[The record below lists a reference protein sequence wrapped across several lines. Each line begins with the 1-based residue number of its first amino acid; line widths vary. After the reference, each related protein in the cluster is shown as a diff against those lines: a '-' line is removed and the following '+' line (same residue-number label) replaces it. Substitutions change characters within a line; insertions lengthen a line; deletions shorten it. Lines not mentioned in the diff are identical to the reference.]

1 MAKYSK
7 ETNPGPWLSYYQLAC
22 QAGGA
27 DDDLFIIRNLP
38 LLLADSARAWL
49 EHVLS
54 GRIRK
59 WNDLKEIFVGNFQG
73 TYMHPGNSWDLWS
86 CREESG
92 ETLREYIR
100 RFSRKRTEL
109 SNVTDADIIGAF
121 LAGTSCRSLVHE
133 LGRVGP
139 RTTKELLDTATYF
152 ASGEEAIGAIFDRS
166 KGKAKREEDADEG
179 ASTRRKKK
187 KAAAEPRRL
196 RRGSS
201 TTTDEDDDDEDE
213 DDDEESSSAL

>member
-1 MAKYSK
+1 MA
-7 ETNPGPWLSYYQLAC
+7 NHD
-22 QAGGA
+22 AGSNDEGHHPSHECFMADVHSEGSNDDGA
-27 DDDLFIIRNLP
+27 
-38 LLLADSARAWL
+38 
-49 EHVLS
+49 E
-54 GRIRK
+54 GK
-59 WNDLKEIFVGNFQG
+59 Q
-73 TYMHPGNSWDLWS
+73 
-86 CREESG
+86 
-92 ETLREYIR
+92 
-100 RFSRKRTEL
+100 KRTEL